1 MERGRPV
8 FSQIRQNIVEI
19 LYFLGKSYGYDIYKV
34 YRTVLPKI
42 TMRSVYYQLR
52 KGVELGEFRI
62 ERVSK
67 EKGNYSWGSEAE
79 KVYYKLGPN
88 AKPRGDK
95 RIKEYLEKEKS
106 FKLSQEP

>member
-1 MERGRPV
+1 MKRGRPV

-34 YRTVLPKI
+34 YRAVLPKI

-88 AKPRGDK
+88 AKPIGEK
-95 RIKEYLEKEKS
+95 RIKEYLEKQKS
-106 FKLSQEP
+106 FKLSQES

>member
-1 MERGRPV
+1 MKRGRPV
-8 FSQIRQNIVEI
+8 SSQIRQNIIEI
-19 LYFLGKSYGYDIYKV
+19 LYLLGKSYGYDIYKV
-34 YRTVLPKI
+34 YRAVFPKI

-52 KGVELGEFRI
+52 KGVELGEFKV

-79 KVYYKLGPN
+79 KTYYKLGPN

-95 RIKEYLEKEKS
+95 RIREYLEKIGKHGEG
-106 FKLSQEP
+106 

>member
-19 LYFLGKSYGYDIYKV
+19 LYFLKKGYGYDIYKV
-34 YRTVLPKI
+34 YRAVFPKI
-42 TMRSVYYQLR
+42 TIRSVYYQLR
-52 KGVELGEFRI
+52 KGVQLGEFKV

-79 KVYYKLGPN
+79 KIYYELGPD
-88 AKPRGDK
+88 AKPKIEK
-95 RIKEYLEKEKS
+95 RIKEYLDS
-106 FKLSQEP
+106 LKLSKKT

>member
-8 FSQIRQNIVEI
+8 FSQIRQNIIEI

-34 YRTVLPKI
+34 YMAVFPKI

-52 KGVELGEFRI
+52 KGVELGELKV
-62 ERVSK
+62 ERVIK

-79 KVYYKLGPN
+79 KIYYKLGAN
-88 AKPRGDK
+88 AKPSGDK
-95 RIKEYLEKEKS
+95 RIREYLEKIGKHG
-106 FKLSQEP
+106 KG